1 MSTQLDEML
10 AEGKHPAG
18 SFENTEIAAVR
29 NRCRIGQVSLY
40 GGALAEFGVSWD
52 KRGACKTSIAMAPS
66 PYLPPGASAQVGI
79 AFFGFAYSGRNKR
92 KK

>member
-1 MSTQLDEML
+1 ML

-40 GGALAEFGVSWD
+40 GGALAEFGVSRVLMFTGYLLNSD
-52 KRGACKTSIAMAPS
+52 PRVKSLQQTAYEISHFAM
-66 PYLPPGASAQVGI
+66 
-79 AFFGFAYSGRNKR
+79 GFLA
-92 KK
+92 

>member
-40 GGALAEFGVSWD
+40 GGALAEFGVRKIIFGGERKGCSVFAT
-52 KRGACKTSIAMAPS
+52 RSFE
-66 PYLPPGASAQVGI
+66 PP
-79 AFFGFAYSGRNKR
+79 
-92 KK
+92 